1 MTPNQKCIS
10 DHVLDN
16 QRRYENYCRKL
27 NQSDWRDLFQDFYI
41 KVIELDPVKINLAY
55 CHRVIYNMFINSK
68 RHQRCVELQEV
79 PGGETFNEERIQGEV
94 IEAYIKIKLESK
106 HDFLKMAIFEQAQ
119 TESLR
124 SIERKTKIPLKSLS
138 RYYHSARFE
147 LQKVAHKNLYL

>member
-41 KVIELDPVKINLAY
+41 KVIELDPAKINLAY

-68 RHQRCVELQEV
+68 RLHPSVELQDI
-79 PGGETFNEERIQGEV
+79 PGGETFNEEIIQAEM
-94 IEAYIKIKLESK
+94 IDAHIKSKLESK

-138 RYYHSARFE
+138 RYYHSARIE
-147 LQKVAHKNLYL
+147 LRKVAQKNLYL